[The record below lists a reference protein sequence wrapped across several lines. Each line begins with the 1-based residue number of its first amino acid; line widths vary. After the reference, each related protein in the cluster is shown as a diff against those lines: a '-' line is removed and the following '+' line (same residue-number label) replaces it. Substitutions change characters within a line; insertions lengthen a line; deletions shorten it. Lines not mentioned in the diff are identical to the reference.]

1 MKRQPIAGDIDGY
14 IAAFPTDVR
23 ASLQKL
29 RQTIRKAAPGATEKI
44 SYQIPT
50 FALEGNLVHFAAY
63 QKHLGFYPGASAI
76 REFEDQLG
84 GYEVAKGTVQFP
96 LGKPVPAG
104 LVARMVKFRLR
115 ENLARAA
122 LKKRKS

>member
-1 MKRQPIAGDIDGY
+1 MKRQAIAEDIDGY

-29 RQTIRKAAPGATEKI
+29 RQTIHKAAPRATEKI

-76 REFEDQLG
+76 KEFGDELD
-84 GYEVAKGTVQFP
+84 GYEVSKGTVQFP

-104 LVARMVKFRLR
+104 LVTRMVKFRVR
-115 ENLARAA
+115 ENLARAET
-122 LKKRKS
+122 KKRKS